1 MVYKVIAN
9 SKLVDTELF
18 FLGGVTGLGS
28 QKALLTLLL
37 TEIPLCYVGLSA
49 NFLVKQ
55 ASLISVENLPW
66 FLSGLKI

>member
-18 FLGGVTGLGS
+18 FLGGDTGLGS

-55 ASLISVENLPW
+55 ASLIS
-66 FLSGLKI
+66 I